1 MNYAHN
7 SLVGD
12 EDLEP
17 HLDKLLALP
26 DVGTVHVRTVLPQC
40 FLYAV
45 TCLAHR
51 VGRGGTKSR
60 HETSEESSPTSRRV
74 S

>member
-1 MNYAHN
+1 MNYDHN
-7 SLVGD
+7 TLVADD

-17 HLDKLLALP
+17 LLEKLLALP

-45 TCLAHR
+45 TA
-51 VGRGGTKSR
+51 
-60 HETSEESSPTSRRV
+60 
-74 S
+74 